1 LSLINNIWHKSTD
14 GILRFYYEN
23 GGSSI
28 FHSGNT
34 GSEGYKFRNFAHVD
48 VLTITDA
55 GNVSI
60 TGSLNVSG
68 VISAFTTSSGY
79 NFLSGLRI
87 NGADTGNTIYQA
99 TGNMGITTN
108 TTDINLGMNT
118 YGVKINITP
127 TTTTI
132 NNNLIAASA
141 ATCSSTLNVLGAT
154 ILNSTFDVSGSLSVN
169 ANNIACVNI
178 TIAPATTG
186 TAGYFFINMTNYVN
200 MGGARILLFNCTYAA
215 NGWYWMGRLLDNGTG
230 TISNAVDM
238 YSGNLSLATTYT
250 FTGGNYYLKISTS
263 SGLFIGSNDRLTYK
277 LIG

>member
-1 LSLINNIWHKSTD
+1 
-14 GILRFYYEN
+14 
-23 GGSSI
+23 
-28 FHSGNT
+28 
-34 GSEGYKFRNFAHVD
+34 
-48 VLTITDA
+48 
-55 GNVSI
+55 
-60 TGSLNVSG
+60 
-68 VISAFTTSSGY
+68 
-79 NFLSGLRI
+79 LSGLRI
-87 NGADTGNTIYQA
+87 NGGDTGNTIYQA

-154 ILNSTFDVSGSLSVN
+154 ILNSTLDVSGSLSVN

-263 SGLFIGSNDRLTYK
+263 SGLFIGSNDRLIYK